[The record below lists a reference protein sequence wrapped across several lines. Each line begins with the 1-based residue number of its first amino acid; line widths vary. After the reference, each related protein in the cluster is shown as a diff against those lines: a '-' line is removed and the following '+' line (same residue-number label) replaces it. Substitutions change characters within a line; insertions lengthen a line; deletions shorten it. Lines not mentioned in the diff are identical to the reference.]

1 MLWHII
7 FRQGGGN
14 SSAEDFNF
22 RCDEVDAADA
32 EASLT
37 ERVKASSL
45 RVNGYVMLSGNPCK
59 VVSMSVSKP
68 GKHGHAKIHMFGVD
82 VFTLKKYEG
91 IVPTTQNIE
100 VPVTSKKDY
109 LVSRLMANR
118 KQWYYGSYTSAV
130 FNVCFTL

>member
-1 MLWHII
+1 MLWFILFH
-7 FRQGGGN
+7 QGGDK
-14 SSAEDFNF
+14 SSAEAFNF

-59 VVSMSVSKP
+59 VVAMSVSKP

-82 VFTLKKYEG
+82 VFTSKKYEG
-91 IVPTTQNIE
+91 IIPTTQNIE

-109 LVSRLMANR
+109 LVSR
-118 KQWYYGSYTSAV
+118 
-130 FNVCFTL
+130 FNGES